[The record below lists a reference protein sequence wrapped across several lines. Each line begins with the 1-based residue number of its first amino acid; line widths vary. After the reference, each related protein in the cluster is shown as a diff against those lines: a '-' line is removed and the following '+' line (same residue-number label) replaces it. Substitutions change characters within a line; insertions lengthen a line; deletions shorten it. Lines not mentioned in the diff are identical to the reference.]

1 MKRFQDSFSALRI
14 AAQRKGEEPLTSE
27 SEAYLAKDENPSS
40 LISSRYFSVTQ
51 GEGLKQMDRENGF
64 SLHEFPLPLP
74 LVHGRTRTFSRSRVN
89 VFIMWAER
97 TAVMSIN

>member
-1 MKRFQDSFSALRI
+1 
-14 AAQRKGEEPLTSE
+14 
-27 SEAYLAKDENPSS
+27 
-40 LISSRYFSVTQ
+40 
-51 GEGLKQMDRENGF
+51 MDRENGF